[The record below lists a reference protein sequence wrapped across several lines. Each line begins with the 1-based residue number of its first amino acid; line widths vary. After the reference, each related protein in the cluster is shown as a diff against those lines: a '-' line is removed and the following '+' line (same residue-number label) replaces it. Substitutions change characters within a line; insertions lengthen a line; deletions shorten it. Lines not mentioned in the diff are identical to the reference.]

1 MKTIRLAFTA
11 MIVAVVTAAQPQ
23 TSSFVLV
30 SPAEY
35 QAEVAGAAAAET
47 EFELFVKGN
56 DVGAPAIQ
64 VQKPQIDKGVK
75 PPVDIEVRFVPER
88 DVSVNLDS
96 LRILYGMLRID
107 VTSRVLE
114 HASVTAQGVSAPG
127 ADLPRGTHT
136 LTIEIADTLGRT
148 ARQRFKFEVI

>member
-1 MKTIRLAFTA
+1 MKAIRLVSIALL
-11 MIVAVVTAAQPQ
+11 VALATKASPQ
-23 TSSFVLV
+23 TSSFVLI

-35 QAEVAGAAAAET
+35 QAEIAGAPAAEA
-47 EFELFVKGN
+47 EFEIFVKGN
-56 DVGAPAIQ
+56 DVGAPAIE
-64 VQKPQIDKGVK
+64 VQKPEIDKRVQ

-88 DVSVNLDS
+88 DVSVDVDS

-114 HASVTAQGVSAPG
+114 HAKVTPQGVSAPG
-127 ADLPRGTHT
+127 ANLPRGTHT